1 MKMMKNKIKKIM
13 FLENVFEKSWILSE
27 TESEIKLSAVMF
39 KTNKWYDVKFVSKDN
54 ILYLYTEN
62 NEKIGISLEGL
73 DGKYIIQR

>member
-1 MKMMKNKIKKIM
+1 MMKNKIKKIM

-27 TESEIKLSAVMF
+27 TKDEIKLSAIMF

-62 NEKIGISLEGL
+62 REKIGISLEGL